1 MQACDPCRRRKVK
14 CDRAKPCLKCQVGL
28 LTCTYHDNVKRQV
41 TNRRIPAAGRSP
53 ASVRSP
59 SITQDDARSVQQVNE
74 DIGRQSEV
82 SSGTSTATCASLP
95 RHGHNIA
102 RSASPA
108 AGSNLSGRRRI
119 SSRLLRLHVKLF
131 LKWIYPLWPIV
142 RPEETLAACS
152 NVDSL
157 SPRRYCFL
165 VALCAATNTQLNL
178 APPSSV
184 FESADSDDEDAT
196 DTADFY
202 PPSARDYL
210 LREAVSVRKTLDIAS
225 DADVDTMLTS
235 CFLFSAYANQER
247 HKEAWFYLSQ
257 AVSFAVSLRLHE
269 ESTYTSLDPV
279 EAEMKRRLFYMT
291 FIFERAYSLH
301 LKCPVVLHSTI
312 EKPTITFD
320 DDPAPIEAFLG
331 ILSIF
336 EALPPDLYNWLCIPR
351 SEMQH
356 QAGSVPVCYW
366 SLSNTVLAP
375 DGALEPQLINIWV
388 TQQWLRGFLWQT
400 AFRLRLPDT
409 VFMAASLPLE
419 TPLSAAKSVMASL
432 ATASPRSLEIHG
444 VGMERKLFDLGTY
457 ILDFTE
463 SLPMSITR
471 VASSNPKELLWGIL
485 ISLSKIRGATSF
497 LLPSLL
503 ERSKKLLA
511 VESPWQPG
519 LSVPQDAGDEQE
531 IYEIPDEINY
541 GFAGHDDVTYTG
553 NSQVGWIL

>member
-1 MQACDPCRRRKVK
+1 MQSCDTCRRRKIK
-14 CDRAKPCLKCQVGL
+14 CDRTQPCLKCRVGL
-28 LTCTYHDNVKRQV
+28 LTCTYHDNIKRQV
-41 TNRRIPAAGRSP
+41 TNLRIPAAGRPP
-53 ASVRSP
+53 ASVRSSP
-59 SITQDDARSVQQVNE
+59 ITQDDARSVQQAVE
-74 DIGRQSEV
+74 DVSGQSEV
-82 SSGTSTATCASLP
+82 SSGTGSCTSLP
-95 RHGHNIA
+95 RHGHSIA
-102 RSASPA
+102 RSASPTA
-108 AGSNLSGRRRI
+108 RLKSADRSSRV
-119 SSRLLRLHVKLF
+119 SSRLLRLHIKLF
-131 LKWIYPLWPIV
+131 LKWIFPLWPIV
-142 RPEETLAACS
+142 RPQETLAACS
-152 NVDSL
+152 NVELL
-157 SPRRYCFL
+157 SQERYCFL

-184 FESADSDDEDAT
+184 FDSADTDDQ
-196 DTADFY
+196 DTIDTGDFY

-210 LREAVSVRKTLDIAS
+210 LREAVSVQKTLDIAS
-225 DADVDTMLTS
+225 SHDIDTMLTS

-257 AVSFAVSLRLHE
+257 AVSFAVSLRLHD
-269 ESTYTSLDPV
+269 ESTYTSLDPQ
-279 EAEMKRRLFYMT
+279 EAELKRRIFYLT

-312 EKPTITFD
+312 QKPTTTFD
-320 DDPAPIEAFLG
+320 DDPAPIDAFLG
-331 ILSIF
+331 ILSVF

-366 SLSNTVLAP
+366 SLSNTVLSP
-375 DGALEPQLINIWV
+375 NGALEPQLVNIWI
-388 TQQWLRGFLWQT
+388 TQQWLRSFLWHT

-419 TPLSAAKSVMASL
+419 TPLSAAKSVMETL
-432 ATASPRSLEIHG
+432 ATVSPRSLEIHG

-463 SLPMSITR
+463 CLPLPITR

-519 LSVPQDAGDEQE
+519 LSVPETTGEEREIHEITDE
-531 IYEIPDEINY
+531 IYN
-541 GFAGHDDVTYTG
+541 GFAGHEEVTYMG
-553 NSQVGWIL
+553 DSHVGWIL